1 MQLPKSVGIFMG
13 GLGALLLSGVARA
26 DSIVYA
32 CVNDHSGAVKIV
44 AAAATCPGGQHAVQ
58 WSIQGPQGPQGS
70 QGPRG
75 PQGSQG
81 PQGPQGP
88 PGSQGPQ
95 GPSGATNVQYISAQ
109 GSSGTAVRAFC
120 PAGMKVTGG
129 GGFVEGGSDA
139 LRQSFPISDT
149 SGTIAFG
156 TTAVGWQVASS
167 NFSGT
172 IVAFVI
178 CASP

>member
-32 CVNDHSGAVKIV
+32 CVNDSSGRVRIV
-44 AAAATCPGGQHAVQ
+44 AAATTCLGGEHAVQ
-58 WSIQGPQGPQGS
+58 WSITGPQGPQGPQGA
-70 QGPRG
+70 
-75 PQGSQG
+75 QG

-156 TTAVGWQVASS
+156 TIAVGWQVA
-167 NFSGT
+167 
-172 IVAFVI
+172 
-178 CASP
+178 